1 MPYAARILVPT
12 DFSPLSTLALE
23 HAIALASL
31 CRASIHLM
39 HVETDV
45 VRDTDDEEQR
55 LAGLVSRC
63 HAETI
68 VVTSQVC
75 AGHPAAAIVKAAAD
89 RAVDLIVLGT
99 HGRRGVAHLM
109 LGSVA
114 EQVVRTAPCPVLTV
128 PGRVPERVQRP
139 QEAAWGLLPGSPHL
153 LR

>member
-39 HVETDV
+39 HVQADASGHV
-45 VRDTDDEEQR
+45 DSEER

-63 HAETI
+63 HAEAI

-75 AGHPAAAIVKAAAD
+75 AGQPAAAIVKAAGD
-89 RAVDLIVLGT
+89 RAVDIIVLGT
-99 HGRRGVAHLM
+99 HGRHGVAHLM

-114 EQVVRTAPCPVLTV
+114 EHVVRTAPCPVLTV
-128 PGRVPERVQRP
+128 RGHVPERVQRP
-139 QEAAWGLLPGSPHL
+139 AEAAWALLPG
-153 LR
+153 

>member
-39 HVETDV
+39 HVHADASGNV
-45 VRDTDDEEQR
+45 GDDERR

-63 HAETI
+63 HAEAI

-75 AGHPAAAIVKAAAD
+75 GGQPAAAIVEAAAD

-99 HGRRGVAHLM
+99 HGRRGMAHLL

-114 EQVVRTAPCPVLTV
+114 EYVVRSASCPVLTV
-128 PGRVPERVQRP
+128 RGHVPERVQQP
-139 QEAAWGLLPGSPHL
+139 EEAAWGLLPG
-153 LR
+153 

>member
-39 HVETDV
+39 HVQADARGQV
-45 VRDTDDEEQR
+45 DDDERR
-55 LAGLVSRC
+55 LAGLASRC
-63 HAETI
+63 HAEAI

-75 AGHPAAAIVKAAAD
+75 AGQPAAAIVKASAD

-99 HGRRGVAHLM
+99 HGRQGMAHLM

-114 EQVVRTAPCPVLTV
+114 EHVVRTAPCPVLTV
-128 PGRVPERVQRP
+128 PGRVPERAEQP
-139 QEAAWGLLPGSPHL
+139 DEAAGLLL
-153 LR
+153 LL

>member
-12 DFSPLSTLALE
+12 DFSPLSTLAFE

-39 HVETDV
+39 HVEADARGHV
-45 VRDTDDEEQR
+45 KGEER
-55 LAGLVSRC
+55 LLALVSRC
-63 HAETI
+63 HAEAI

-75 AGHPAAAIVKAAAD
+75 AGPPAAAIVKAAAD

-99 HGRRGVAHLM
+99 HGRQGVAHLM

-114 EQVVRTAPCPVLTV
+114 EHVVRTAPCPVLTV
-128 PGRVPERVQRP
+128 RGLVAERVPRP
-139 QEAAWGLLPGSPHL
+139 DEAAWVPLPE
-153 LR
+153 

>member
-39 HVETDV
+39 HVQADARKV
-45 VRDTDDEEQR
+45 DAEEPR
-55 LAGLVSRC
+55 LAGFVARC
-63 HAETI
+63 HAEAI

-75 AGHPAAAIVKAAAD
+75 AGQPAAAIVKAAAD

-99 HGRRGVAHLM
+99 HGRQGVAHLM

-114 EQVVRTAPCPVLTV
+114 EHVVRTAPCPVLTV
-128 PGRVPERVQRP
+128 RGHVPQRVQRP
-139 QEAAWGLLPGSPHL
+139 DEAAWLLVPE
-153 LR
+153 

>member
-39 HVETDV
+39 HVEADATAEID
-45 VRDTDDEEQR
+45 DDERR

-63 HAETI
+63 HAEAI

-75 AGHPAAAIVKAAAD
+75 AGQPAAAIVEAAAD

-99 HGRRGVAHLM
+99 HGRHGVAHLI

-114 EQVVRTAPCPVLTV
+114 ERVVRTAPCPVLTV
-128 PGRVPERVQRP
+128 RGPVPERVERL
-139 QEAAWGLLPGSPHL
+139 QEAAWVPLPG
-153 LR
+153 

>member
-12 DFSPLSTLALE
+12 DFSPLSTVALE

-39 HVETDV
+39 HVQADAGKDV
-45 VRDTDDEEQR
+45 DIEAARR

-63 HAETI
+63 HAEGI
-68 VVTSQVC
+68 VVTSQMC
-75 AGHPAAAIVKAAAD
+75 AGQPAAAIVEAAAD

-99 HGRRGVAHLM
+99 HGRHGVAHLM

-114 EQVVRTAPCPVLTV
+114 EHVVRTAPCPVLTV
-128 PGRVPERVQRP
+128 RGHVPERVQRP
-139 QEAAWGLLPGSPHL
+139 AEAAWGLLPG
-153 LR
+153 

>member
-31 CRASIHLM
+31 CCASIHLM
-39 HVETDV
+39 HVEAAAIADI
-45 VRDTDDEEQR
+45 DDDERR

-63 HAETI
+63 HAEAI

-75 AGHPAAAIVKAAAD
+75 AGQPAAAIVEAAAN

-99 HGRRGVAHLM
+99 HGRHGVAHLI

-114 EQVVRTAPCPVLTV
+114 ERVVRTAPCPVLTV
-128 PGRVPERVQRP
+128 RGHVPERVQRP
-139 QEAAWGLLPGSPHL
+139 QEAAWVPLPG
-153 LR
+153 

>member
-1 MPYAARILVPT
+1 VPYAARILVPT

-39 HVETDV
+39 HVQAASGNVD
-45 VRDTDDEEQR
+45 DDERR
-55 LAGLVSRC
+55 LAALVSRC
-63 HAETI
+63 HADAI

-75 AGHPAAAIVKAAAD
+75 GGQPAAAIVEAAAA

-114 EQVVRTAPCPVLTV
+114 EHVVRTAPCPVLTV
-128 PGRVPERVQRP
+128 RGHVPERVQ
-139 QEAAWGLLPGSPHL
+139 QAEEAWGLLPG
-153 LR
+153 

>member
-31 CRASIHLM
+31 CRASIHLI
-39 HVETDV
+39 HVHADAAPPV
-45 VRDTDDEEQR
+45 DDDEPR
-55 LAGLVSRC
+55 LEALVSRC
-63 HAETI
+63 RGDAI
-68 VVTSQVC
+68 VVTSRTCV
-75 AGHPAAAIVKAAAD
+75 GHPATTIVQEAAD

-99 HGRRGVAHLM
+99 HGRHGLAHLM

-128 PGRVPERVQRP
+128 RGLVPERAQLP
-139 QEAAWGLLPGSPHL
+139 AQAAWDVAPQ

>member
-1 MPYAARILVPT
+1 MLRALSCQRTSVRCPT
-12 DFSPLSTLALE
+12 LTLE

-31 CRASIHLM
+31 CRASSHLM
-39 HVETDV
+39 HVQADAIA
-45 VRDTDDEEQR
+45 DTDDDERR

-63 HAETI
+63 HVQTI

-75 AGHPAAAIVKAAAD
+75 AGQPAASIVKAAAD

-114 EQVVRTAPCPVLTV
+114 EQVVRTAPRPVLTV
-128 PGRVPERVQRP
+128 RGHVPERVQRP
-139 QEAAWGLLPGSPHL
+139 EEAAWGLLPG
-153 LR
+153 